1 MGGSPT
7 GAVLSPR
14 APGTVPEDTLDCH
27 IQVAGRGGTSC
38 TGIEVKDAPTMHRT
52 APSPLIIQPELS
64 TVPTAEKLC
73 AGLFSSLLGVKK
85 SHRKDCGC
93 VFSCDRGVQD

>member
-1 MGGSPT
+1 M
-7 GAVLSPR
+7 
-14 APGTVPEDTLDCH
+14 PEDTLDCH
-27 IQVAGRGGTSC
+27 IQVAGRGGTSY

-73 AGLFSSLLGVKK
+73 AGLFSSLLGVKRAIEK
-85 SHRKDCGC
+85 TVAVSFPVIVESKIKERI
-93 VFSCDRGVQD
+93 